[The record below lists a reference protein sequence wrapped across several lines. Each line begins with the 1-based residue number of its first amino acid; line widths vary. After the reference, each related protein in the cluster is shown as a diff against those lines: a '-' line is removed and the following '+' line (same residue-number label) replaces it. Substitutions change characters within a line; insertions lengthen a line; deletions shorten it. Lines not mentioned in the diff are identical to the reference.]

1 MDEYWTK
8 PDHPLYQHLT
18 NYARFA
24 EYLKFY
30 ALPDTDVDNTIF
42 SQELHLH
49 NAVTENTE
57 IIARNDNWAHLQYL
71 QAYYIKAM
79 SPEIKIKVKAWK

>member
-1 MDEYWTK
+1 MNKHGTK

-18 NYARFA
+18 NYARFE

-30 ALPDTDVDNTIF
+30 ALPDIDADNTIV

-49 NAVTENTE
+49 NAVTENTK
-57 IIARNDNWAHLQYL
+57 IIDRNNNWAHLQYL
-71 QAYYIKAM
+71 EAYYIKTT
-79 SPEIKIKVKAWK
+79 SPEINIELEASK

>member
-1 MDEYWTK
+1 MDEHGTK
-8 PDHPLYQHLT
+8 PNHPVYQYLT

-30 ALPDTDVDNTIF
+30 ALPDTDVDNTIV

-49 NAVTENTE
+49 NTVTENTE
-57 IIARNDNWAHLQYL
+57 IIDRNDNWAHLQYL
-71 QAYYIKAM
+71 QAYYIKTM
-79 SPEIKIKVKAWK
+79 SPEIKIKLKA